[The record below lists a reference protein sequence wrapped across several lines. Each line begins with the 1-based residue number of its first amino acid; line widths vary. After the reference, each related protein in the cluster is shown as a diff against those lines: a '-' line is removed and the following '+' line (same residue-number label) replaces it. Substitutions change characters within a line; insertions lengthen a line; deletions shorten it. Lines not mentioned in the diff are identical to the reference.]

1 MQRPNTG
8 LDNAPCD
15 TSICP
20 LHRAEGVGAPGD
32 KQGDKGVGKM
42 NGFFKFVVRGN
53 VIGLAVGVVIGAAFS
68 TLVTAFVAAFL
79 SPLVTW
85 ATSNVGD
92 YSKLAFHLGN
102 STFGYGSF
110 INSLIAFLLTAS
122 AIYFLI
128 VLPVNKVSEE
138 LNPHHDLSKAKRA
151 CPECLTQI
159 PAMARRCSACT
170 AVVEPILDEDSS
182 SLIEAAP
189 GEISLNATMPLT
201 IKAGAKA
208 E

>member
-1 MQRPNTG
+1 M
-8 LDNAPCD
+8 D
-15 TSICP
+15 
-20 LHRAEGVGAPGD
+20 
-32 KQGDKGVGKM
+32 
-42 NGFFKFVVRGN
+42 GFFKFVLRGN

-68 TLVTAFVAAFL
+68 GVVTAFVAAFL
-79 SPLVTW
+79 TPLVTW

-92 YSKLAFHLGN
+92 YSKLSFHLGH
-102 STFGYGSF
+102 SSFAYGAF
-110 INSLIAFLLTAS
+110 INAFIAFLLTAA
-122 AIYFLI
+122 AIYFLV

-170 AVVEPILDEDSS
+170 SMVEPILDEDSTI
-182 SLIEAAP
+182 LIEAAP
-189 GEISLNATMPLT
+189 GEISLAATAPIT
-201 IKAGAKA
+201 IKASAAPA

>member
-1 MQRPNTG
+1 
-8 LDNAPCD
+8 
-15 TSICP
+15 
-20 LHRAEGVGAPGD
+20 
-32 KQGDKGVGKM
+32 M
-42 NGFFKFVVRGN
+42 NGFFKFVIRGN

-68 TLVTAFVAAFL
+68 TVVSAFVSAFL
-79 SPLVTW
+79 SPLVDW

-92 YSKLAFHLGN
+92 YSKMAFHLGR

-110 INSLIAFLLTAS
+110 INSVIAFTLTAA

-128 VLPVNKVSEE
+128 VLPVNKISEE
-138 LNPHHDLSKAKRA
+138 LNPHHDLAKAKRS

-170 AVVEPILDEDSS
+170 AQVEPILDEDSDK
-182 SLIEAAP
+182 LIEATP
-189 GEISLNATMPLT
+189 GEIQLAASGALSL
-201 IKAGAKA
+201 KAVGAMEKA